1 MCQAIKEL
9 IEDARLEGIR
19 EAEEKAEKAVIE
31 ATKNAEK
38 AVIEANKNA
47 EKAVIEANKK
57 AEQTKQNMIESMRK
71 SGISEEAIMLT
82 LENMN
87 QAK

>member
-19 EAEEKAEKAVIE
+19 EAEEK
-31 ATKNAEK
+31 
-38 AVIEANKNA
+38 A